1 MFRRR
6 RSSIGPFYLH
16 CGRED
21 CPVKIDHLNLRSK
34 EVCLVKDG
42 LFDPKSN
49 EECPVENELLEF
61 TSEELSRFTSQF
73 SPENLIGVT
82 DIGKLYRG
90 KMPIASDQGKVDKDV
105 TVKILV
111 EYERN
116 YRMLMPTS
124 DQVKGLVD
132 DKNDY
137 GNRIRDNELSRL
149 EDELK
154 FLQAPKIRGN
164 PSLMKVVG
172 YCCKEIVGVV
182 YDINPLDTLHNLIFQ
197 DDFNWLQRVKTSL
210 ALARLLA
217 YLHDR
222 NQSYLIRNLAP
233 SHIVV
238 DQNFTPVLF
247 EFGMLVGGVLGT
259 TVDESDMRIG
269 PYGYIDPFY
278 SYNGPAA
285 YTVKFDV
292 YAFGVLLFNLTSKR
306 ALDKEKYTGTEIK
319 KWAVNEYKSRH
330 SYVDLSFQDDADF
343 DSRDGRKIT
352 ELTRQCMDGKPNKRP
367 EMKEVF
373 ERLKGLRCS
382 VAAAW

>member
-6 RSSIGPFYLH
+6 RSSIGPFKLL

-21 CPVKIDHLNLRSK
+21 CLVK
-34 EVCLVKDG
+34 EECLVKDECG
-42 LFDPKSN
+42 REDCLVKEECLVKDDLFDPKSN

-61 TSEELSRFTSQF
+61 TSEELSRFTGQY

-82 DIGKLYRG
+82 DLGKLYRG
-90 KMPIASDQGKVDKDV
+90 KMPIVSDQGKVYKDV

-111 EYERN
+111 EDERRF
-116 YRMLMPTS
+116 RMLMPAS
-124 DQVKGLVD
+124 VKVKVLAD
-132 DKNDY
+132 DERAILIHDSK
-137 GNRIRDNELSRL
+137 LSRL
-149 EDELK
+149 E
-154 FLQAPKIRGN
+154 IRGN
-164 PSLMKVVG
+164 RSLMKVVG
-172 YCCKEIVGVV
+172 YCRKEIVGVV
-182 YDINPLDTLHNLIFQ
+182 YDLNPLDTLHNLIFQ
-197 DDFNWLQRVKTSL
+197 DDFNWLQRVKT
-210 ALARLLA
+210 AITLARLLA

-269 PYGYIDPFY
+269 PCGYIDPFY
-278 SYNGPAA
+278 SYNDPAA
-285 YTVKFDV
+285 YSVKFDV

-306 ALDKEKYTGTEIK
+306 ALDKEKYTGTAIHNG
-319 KWAVNEYKSRH
+319 AVKSRH
-330 SYVDLSFQDDADF
+330 SYVDLSFQDNADF
-343 DSRDGRKIT
+343 DRRDGRKIT
-352 ELTRQCMDGKPNKRP
+352 ELTRQCMDEKPNKRP
-367 EMKEVF
+367 EMKQVF

-382 VAAAW
+382 MAASW